1 MGWIIVVPAVD
12 CTPDLHIFTQLFH
25 VISAHIITSSVLSL
39 VIPFTNPAVL
49 VVGWLSMSLSLSLDV
64 DIICHEKLNYDDAKM
79 NLAIKNI
86 YQ

>member
-1 MGWIIVVPAVD
+1 
-12 CTPDLHIFTQLFH
+12 
-25 VISAHIITSSVLSL
+25 